1 VEQLAEI
8 SETEDDAWAA
18 RNEHWLARTAQPG
31 TGNRKRK
38 SARKPL
44 ILTGHGIRLRVDH
57 GALLIQDGFTHYPQQ
72 RKEFRFFPGDW
83 RTPSRI
89 ALVDGSGGLSF
100 DVLDWL
106 HFQEIELIRIN
117 WSGKVISITGGN
129 GYACD
134 PAIVQ
139 MQSAARD
146 DGRALQMAQFL
157 IIAKLT
163 NSITTLRDALP
174 GSPALE
180 LAIQRLSRD
189 AELLR
194 ASHPSSV
201 DQVLGIEGGGAYA
214 YFNAWRSVPMRWNGT
229 KKHPIPG
236 DWCLIGW
243 RSSAINR
250 KEATKQRATHPVNA
264 MLNYAYGVLENQV
277 RIQILAAGL
286 DPRIGTL
293 HGKYAGKHALV
304 FDLMEPLRPVVDAAL
319 LRFIHSHTFAPG
331 DFTITSD
338 GICRLNPQ
346 LPRIV
351 VSLILEEQAFQAPI
365 GDALK
370 ILGNTTRPKAAKAA
384 WAVA

>member
-1 VEQLAEI
+1 M
-8 SETEDDAWAA
+8 
-18 RNEHWLARTAQPG
+18 
-31 TGNRKRK
+31 
-38 SARKPL
+38 
-44 ILTGHGIRLRVDH
+44 
-57 GALLIQDGFTHYPQQ
+57 QDGFTHYPQ
-72 RKEFRFFPGDW
+72 RRAEFRFFPGDW

-89 ALVDGSGGLSF
+89 VLIDGSGGLSF

-106 HFQEIELIRIN
+106 HSQEIELIRIN
-117 WSGKVISITGGN
+117 WRGEIISITGAN

-139 MQSAARD
+139 IQLAARD
-146 DGRALQMAQFL
+146 NGRALQLAQFL
-157 IIAKLT
+157 IVGKLT
-163 NSITTLRDALP
+163 NSITTLREALP
-174 GSPALE
+174 GSAAVE
-180 LAIQRLSRD
+180 LAIQRLSRG

-201 DQVLGIEGGGAYA
+201 DEVLGIEGGGAYA
-214 YFNAWRSVPMRWNGT
+214 YFNAWRSVPVRWKGT

-304 FDLMEPLRPVVDAAL
+304 FDLMEPLRPVIDAAL

-346 LPRIV
+346 LARIV
-351 VSLILEEQAFQAPI
+351 VALSLSNVELQAPI
-365 GDALK
+365 GDTVR
-370 ILGNTTRPKAAKAA
+370 ILRCAPESRSTPAPLDGQPISASVVGTIGARSSSPSAA
-384 WAVA
+384 